1 MNNPIR
7 FQGQYQDH
15 ETGLHYNRHRYYD
28 PSVARF
34 VSRDPIGYA
43 GGINLYQYAISP
55 TQWVDPN
62 GLCSSTLNRELGGK
76 AHDKMQAHHLISRAH
91 STPIHGC
98 HRYYG
103 GASSDSGQPQ
113 PIVVN
118 PSPLLPATR
127 LYGPDAACLRIDERV
142 NARTTFAIKERATD
156 SVDFSTR
163 YRKGNLSR

>member
-55 TQWVDPN
+55 AQWVDPN
-62 GLCSSTLNRELGGK
+62 GLCSSTLNR
-76 AHDKMQAHHLISRAH
+76 
-91 STPIHGC
+91 
-98 HRYYG
+98 
-103 GASSDSGQPQ
+103 
-113 PIVVN
+113 
-118 PSPLLPATR
+118 
-127 LYGPDAACLRIDERV
+127 
-142 NARTTFAIKERATD
+142 
-156 SVDFSTR
+156 
-163 YRKGNLSR
+163 